1 MKAPKATDCRVVI
14 QLLKVKFCYF
24 YLSSVIVA
32 IQNYDIYFNPNIWR
46 PISISIPLLTEM
58 YHTPNFVSSEIQRD
72 AVPTVTLLA

>member
-14 QLLKVKFCYF
+14 KLPKVKFCYF

-46 PISISIPLLTEM
+46 PISISIPLLTEI
-58 YHTPNFVSSEIQRD
+58 YHTPNFVSSEIERD